1 MLKFAS
7 LEILDNG
14 NCSEQYKE
22 GGYAITD
29 NMICATKPDTDSC
42 QGDSGGPL
50 ICPQGTTFDALKYKI
65 TWKKTHFGNM
75 TWVD

>member
-50 ICPQGTTFDALKYKI
+50 ICPQGTTFDALKSK
-65 TWKKTHFGNM
+65 
-75 TWVD
+75 